1 MPPQNDG
8 ESTGFR
14 GLLVHDRA
22 EFKEKST
29 LSSHVALYQSPVPCF
44 WYGSDAC
51 FLTQSS
57 DSTEVPSRYFVCPH
71 TINMRSAP
79 PSVRKTWPKPNYVDP
94 DTRGNGLMIIELTLL
109 PIAMIVVFLR
119 MWIRISWLNKSWWD
133 DYLMIVAM
141 IFSIGTTV
149 LVILAT
155 QLYGWDKHVWDLT
168 LPELQTG
175 RKASI
180 AGQTLFVLASSTVK
194 MSILVSYFRIA
205 PEKSLFR
212 KLVWATFALVFA
224 AFIVFLVALWV
235 QCIPISS
242 YWTFSADHRDCIPE
256 GPPLVVQSVL
266 NVVTDFMI
274 YALPIPTL
282 FSLSLPWTQRLGL
295 VVLFSVGGVIVV
307 ASSFRAYWV
316 HYTVFET
323 YDATWHGYQIWVWTA
338 VETNVGVICGCIPA
352 LKPLLFPNRARNN
365 GSRYGYGSQNSRRKE
380 KVTPV
385 IDQVEMDTRILTES
399 DEFKASTSGSV
410 HDQMLSVR
418 PISGDTDKSRYDHD
432 IEQQKAYMY

>member
-1 MPPQNDG
+1 
-8 ESTGFR
+8 
-14 GLLVHDRA
+14 
-22 EFKEKST
+22 
-29 LSSHVALYQSPVPCF
+29 
-44 WYGSDAC
+44 
-51 FLTQSS
+51 
-57 DSTEVPSRYFVCPH
+57 
-71 TINMRSAP
+71 MRSP
-79 PSVRKTWPKPNYVDP
+79 PPEVLATWPKPNYVDP
-94 DTRGNGLMIIELTLL
+94 VTRGPSLMIVELTLL

-119 MWIRISWLNKSWWD
+119 LWVRISWLKKSWYD

-141 IFSIGTTV
+141 IFSI
-149 LVILAT
+149 VIVIMAS
-155 QLYGWDKHVWDLT
+155 QLYGWDRHAWDLT
-168 LPELQTG
+168 PHEMMVG
-175 RKASI
+175 RQASI

-224 AFIVFLVALWV
+224 AFVVFMVALWV
-235 QCIPISS
+235 QCI
-242 YWTFSADHRDCIPE
+242 YWELRSDHRDCIPE

-274 YALPIPTL
+274 YALPVPTL
-282 FSLSLPWTQRLGL
+282 FSLSLPWTQRIGL
-295 VVLFSVGGVIVV
+295 VILFSVGGVIVV

-316 HYTVFET
+316 HYTLFKT
-323 YDATWHGYQIWVWTA
+323 YDATWEGYQIWVWTA

-352 LKPLLFPNRARNN
+352 LKPLLFPNRARQQ

-385 IDQVEMDTRILTES
+385 LDQVELDTRKLTENDS
-399 DEFKASTSGSV
+399 QLGTEIISV
-410 HDQMLSVR
+410 HHAPSER
-418 PISGDTDKSRYDHD
+418 PMSGDTHNTDKSRYDID